1 MGNMKVITN
10 LLLTGVP
17 RVGKTTVI
25 KRVIEGSGLPFCGF
39 YTEEIREGEQR
50 VGFKIITT
58 SGQEGTLA
66 HVRIRSKYVVG
77 RYGVNIEDVKN
88 VAMPVLQRALEEG
101 KIIVIDE
108 IASMELYCPGF
119 AELVIQCLDSLQ
131 PLLGALQMKPLP
143 FLKRIRERE
152 DVEILNVTPF
162 NRNDLPSVVSNRL
175 WEMWLRWRSS
185 LQQMQCSE
193 S

>member
-1 MGNMKVITN
+1 MKPITN

-25 KRVIEGSGLPFCGF
+25 KRVIERAGLPFGGF

-58 SGQEGTLA
+58 DGQEGILA
-66 HVRIRSKYVVG
+66 HVRIQSRYSVG

-88 VAMPVLQRALEEG
+88 VAMPALQRALDEG
-101 KIIVIDE
+101 KVIVIDE

-119 AELVIQCLDSLQ
+119 SELVIQCLDSPQ
-131 PLLGALQMKPLP
+131 PLLGAIQLKPLP

-152 DVEILNVTPF
+152 DVEVINVTPF
-162 NRNDLPSVVSNRL
+162 NRNDLPGKVSKRL
-175 WEMWLRWRSS
+175 WEMWLQWRSS
-185 LQQMQCSE
+185 LQQMQCSG